1 MFNWENFC
9 PKLFNIK
16 IIAGITIKPEKDVAL
31 VIEITSVNISVFFGR
46 DTWKNISGH
55 EID

>member
-1 MFNWENFC
+1 
-9 PKLFNIK
+9 LFNIK

-46 DTWKNISGH
+46 DT
-55 EID
+55 